1 LERQLIM
8 NTDLGHPEV
17 LVGSGAYLLANN
29 HFGLGLTLL
38 ILGVMGGIFRAAL
51 RVQKSQ
57 QELEAQQK
65 LLSEVNDAGE
75 EIGSAI
81 VTLLGAFGN
90 EKKKKGGGGAI
101 H

>member
-1 LERQLIM
+1 M
-8 NTDLGHPEV
+8 V
-17 LVGSGAYLLANN
+17 LSGSYLLTHG
-29 HFGLGLTLL
+29 HFGLGLTFL
-38 ILGVMGGIFRAAL
+38 ILGVAAAICRSAL
-51 RVQKSQ
+51 RIQKAQ

-65 LLSEVNDAGE
+65 LLNEVGEAGE